1 MESHI
6 VKDVSRL
13 EFEER
18 CVVSKRAGDRFPAT
32 TRRPLGFAA
41 ASASSETSAGP
52 SITPDSVSGHLL
64 IEEGIVVRAYARI
77 HPID

>member
-1 MESHI
+1 MGRYI

-18 CVVSKRAGDRFPAT
+18 CVVSQIVPETGSHPRLAGR
-32 TRRPLGFAA
+32 FAA

-52 SITPDSVSGHLL
+52 FLTPTPVSGNLL
-64 IEEGIVVRAYARI
+64 IEEGIVVRVYARI